1 MQPTHPGPEPEQV
14 LFLNPLFARVT
25 PDECAW
31 TLDGGEVVVT
41 LEKADSKPWSE
52 LTLPGGG
59 VSL

>member
-1 MQPTHPGPEPEQV
+1 M
-14 LFLNPLFARVT
+14 LFLSPLFARVT

-52 LTLPGGG
+52 PTLPGGG